1 MKKLGIGTMVVG
13 ILLTIVGV
21 ISKINYKGA
30 VSMIEGE
37 DGPTVTFVVRTAS
50 EGDEI
55 GIIVV
60 GVLLIVSGAILIL
73 KRAKRR

>member
-21 ISKINYKGA
+21 ISKINYKEA

-73 KRAKRR
+73 KRAKRG

>member
-13 ILLTIVGV
+13 MLLTIVGL
-21 ISKINYKGA
+21 IWKINCMAGD
-30 VSMIEGE
+30 VIIEGK

-73 KRAKRR
+73 KRAKRG

>member
-1 MKKLGIGTMVVG
+1 
-13 ILLTIVGV
+13 
-21 ISKINYKGA
+21 
-30 VSMIEGE
+30 MIEGE

-73 KRAKRR
+73 KRAKRG

>member
-13 ILLTIVGV
+13 IFLTIVGV

-73 KRAKRR
+73 KRAKRG